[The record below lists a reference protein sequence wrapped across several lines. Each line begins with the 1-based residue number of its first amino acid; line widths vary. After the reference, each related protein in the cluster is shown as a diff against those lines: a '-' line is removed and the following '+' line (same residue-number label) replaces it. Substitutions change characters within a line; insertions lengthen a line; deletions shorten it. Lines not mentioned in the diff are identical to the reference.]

1 MSHSTDA
8 RPTGSYLAALSLAAL
23 GVVYGDIG
31 TSPLYA
37 LKEVFGEHYGLE
49 VTPETVL
56 GVLSLIFW
64 SLIVVIT
71 VKYLTF
77 VMRADLRGEGGIMVL
92 TALVTPKRIGAPGG
106 ATEPDVVSA
115 ADADAAAAPG
125 ETRQQGAKRVSHRR
139 SVLIM
144 LGLFGAALL
153 YGDGMITP
161 AISVLSAIEGL
172 EIATPFFAD
181 PDRAFLIPLITI
193 AILIGLFSIQR
204 RGTAGLGKV
213 FGPITLTW
221 FLVIAGLG
229 LYQIVRHPGVLA
241 AVNPAHAVRF
251 FLDNTSRGFLALGS
265 VFLVVTGG
273 EALYADMGHFGVR
286 PIRLT
291 WFVVVLPALV
301 LNYFGQGALLI
312 AEPLARE
319 NPFFRMVPGPE
330 WAVLPVVALATIAT
344 CIASQAIISGTF
356 SLTRQAVQLGYLP
369 RLDIRQTSNREFG
382 QIYIPAVN
390 WLLLIACVGLVIG
403 FGSST
408 ALAAA
413 YGVGVTTDM
422 VFTSILFAVVART
435 VWKWSLPAVVAL
447 VGLFLV
453 VDLGFWSANLVK
465 IPHGGWF
472 PLAVAAVVFA
482 FMTTWKRGREI
493 VGERLQSGALP
504 LRVFLSDPG
513 VARLARVPGTA
524 VFMGGN
530 PDATPTSLLH
540 TVKHMKSL
548 HEKVVMLTVRTVEVP
563 RVEEADRIRIERFD
577 HGFYQAIVTFGFIDD
592 PDVPA
597 ALALLDEPGLRF
609 DMMHTTYVL
618 GRERVIS
625 TRQGSGMARWREKL
639 FGAMSNNARSATSF
653 FNIPANRVV
662 EMGAQVEI

>member
-1 MSHSTDA
+1 
-8 RPTGSYLAALSLAAL
+8 
-23 GVVYGDIG
+23 
-31 TSPLYA
+31 
-37 LKEVFGEHYGLE
+37 
-49 VTPETVL
+49 
-56 GVLSLIFW
+56 IFW

-92 TALVTPKRIGAPGG
+92 TALVTPSRVGAPGG
-106 ATEPDVVSA
+106 ATEPEVVSV
-115 ADADAAAAPG
+115 ADADAARGPG
-125 ETRQQGAKRVSHRR
+125 ETRQQGAQRVSRHR

-193 AILIGLFSIQR
+193 AILIGLFSIQS

-221 FLVIAGLG
+221 FLVLAGLG
-229 LYQIVRHPGVLA
+229 LYQIVQHPGVLA
-241 AVNPAHAVRF
+241 ALNPAHAVRF

-330 WAVLPVVALATIAT
+330 WAVLPVVALATVAT

-435 VWKWSLPAVVAL
+435 VWKWSLPAVLAL

-465 IPHGGWF
+465 IPAGGWF

-493 VGERLQSGALP
+493 VGERLQTGSLP
-504 LRVFLSDPG
+504 LRVFLADPG
-513 VARLARVPGTA
+513 VARLTRVPGTA

-530 PDATPTSLLH
+530 PDATPVALLH

-548 HEKVVMLTVRTVEVP
+548 HEKVVMLTVRTEEVP
-563 RVEEADRIRIERFD
+563 RVEEDRRITVERFD

-597 ALALLDEPGLRF
+597 ALALANEPGLSF
-609 DMMHTTYVL
+609 DEMHTTYVL

-625 TRQGSGMARWREKL
+625 THAGSGMARWREKL
-639 FGAMSNNARSATSF
+639 FGTMSNNARSATSF
-653 FNIPANRVV
+653 FSIPANRVV